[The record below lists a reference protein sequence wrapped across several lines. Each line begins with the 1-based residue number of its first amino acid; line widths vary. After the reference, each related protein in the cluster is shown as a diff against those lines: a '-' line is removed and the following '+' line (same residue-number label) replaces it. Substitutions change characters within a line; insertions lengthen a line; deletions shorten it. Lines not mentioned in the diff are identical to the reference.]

1 MRSCA
6 NNKFTPLLC
15 FKGCLCL
22 KWSWQWSSCK
32 FTTGEEILQDFQAVQ
47 FGRAKRKGI
56 HWSFQTKSRLLFLM
70 RNEATLTRGAKSHFS
85 FPSALVWEV
94 FLLPG
99 DSCMD
104 FVIWGLRDF
113 HPQRIPD
120 PFVHT
125 ANSLDVPASST
136 LSSRNCSENS
146 KSVTLESPGDPN
158 SLPPSQMF
166 LNQTEL

>member
-1 MRSCA
+1 MQTTNS
-6 NNKFTPLLC
+6 PLC
-15 FKGCLCL
+15 FALKGACVWNDPGNDPHASSPQVKKFYRISKLCSFGGQSE
-22 KWSWQWSSCK
+22 KE
-32 FTTGEEILQDFQAVQ
+32 FTEVSRL
-47 FGRAKRKGI
+47 
-56 HWSFQTKSRLLFLM
+56 KSRLLFLM

-104 FVIWGLRDF
+104 FVIWGLKDF

-125 ANSLDVPASST
+125 ANSLAVPASST